1 MTEALHSLIAWI
13 SAHPNGALWLLFAIT
28 LIDSLFIIG
37 AFIPAALP
45 LFAIGALVA
54 LGALELW
61 PTLLIASAGALIGD
75 GISFWLGCRYGER
88 LFNARFFQKH
98 PDLVG
103 NGRRFFQKHGPYSIL
118 LARFLGPLRA
128 VTPSLAA
135 ASGMNF
141 WLFLA
146 ADVVGAFSWSCA
158 FIMPGVAFG
167 ASLGLAA
174 EVAGR
179 LATLLLVLIVGTWL
193 VLWLMIAFVR
203 LISRKTTQWLPHLL
217 EWSRANRRFG
227 RYGLALIDDELPETP
242 ALFVLAVLLLTF
254 AGVLLYLVA
263 GAHLHPYPLRF
274 DATVFQWLR
283 DVHTPVGFTLARH
296 LLQIGEWH
304 VYVPVAVF
312 SFVLLLALG
321 KPRAAAHW
329 AAALAFGGA
338 IALGLYA
345 IPLLPPPF
353 HYFGTAVP
361 DAARGRD
368 LVLATVTYS
377 FLPVLLGTA
386 SRPASRTL
394 LYAISA
400 LLLLLVVFA
409 QLYLGV
415 QWFSIAVLLLLFGLA
430 WTALLGLGYRWHQ
443 PEKLPVA
450 QVLPLIA
457 LSFVIALALQWH
469 PLTTPARDAHPPPSV
484 TDSLDLPQW
493 LNPHSASRFP
503 TQRQDAAGRPRQP
516 FTVQWAGALPDIREH
531 LRAAGWQTP
540 APLSI
545 GQMLHW
551 LTSSASIADLPVVP
565 QVNGG
570 AHPSLV
576 LRRPIDDQ
584 SQYFL
589 RLWPSG
595 IRLDDGRPIW
605 VGSVMLQEARS
616 FHRILRYPVAVNFDP
631 PLAPL
636 LADLPDT
643 QHRVNGPIWLLW

>member
-1 MTEALHSLIAWI
+1 MTEALHSLLAWI
-13 SAHPNGALWLLFAIT
+13 NAHPSDALWLLFAVT
-28 LIDSLFIIG
+28 LIDSLFIVG

-54 LGALELW
+54 LGTLELW
-61 PTLLIASAGALIGD
+61 PALLIAAAGALVGD
-75 GISFWLGCRYGER
+75 CFSFWLGWRYGER

-103 NGRRFFQKHGPYSIL
+103 NGRRFFQKHGPYSVL

-135 ASGMNF
+135 ASGMRF
-141 WLFLA
+141 WLFLVTDA
-146 ADVVGAFSWSCA
+146 IGALAWACA
-158 FIMPGVAFG
+158 FIVPGVVFG

-179 LATLLLVLIVGTWL
+179 LATLLLLLIIGTWSA
-193 VLWLMIAFVR
+193 LWLAIAFAR
-203 LISRKTTQWLPHLL
+203 LVSRKTTQWLPHLL
-217 EWSRANRRFG
+217 EWSRAHRRLG

-242 ALFVLAVLLLTF
+242 ALFLLALLLLLF
-254 AGVLLYLVA
+254 AGILLYLVA
-263 GAHLHPYPLRF
+263 GAPLHPYPLQL
-274 DATVFQWLR
+274 DAAVFQWLR
-283 DVHTPVGFTLARH
+283 DLHTPLGFTLARH
-296 LLQIGEWH
+296 LQQIGEWH
-304 VYVPVAVF
+304 VYVPVALV
-312 SFVLLLALG
+312 SFVTLIALG

-353 HYFGTAVP
+353 HYFGTSLP
-361 DAARGRD
+361 NAAHGRD
-368 LVLATVTYS
+368 LVLASVTYS

-415 QWFSIAVLLLLFGLA
+415 QWFSIALLLLLFGLA
-430 WTALLGLGYRWHQ
+430 WTALLGLGYRWHR

-457 LSFVIALALQWH
+457 LSFFVALALQWH
-469 PLTTPARDAHPPPSV
+469 PLGGSPAKLPVPEYSLSLAQWKTAHG
-484 TDSLDLPQW
+484 T
-493 LNPHSASRFP
+493 HRFP
-503 TQRQDAAGRPRQP
+503 TQRQDSAGRARQP
-516 FTVQWAGALPDIREH
+516 FTVQWAGELSSISAH
-531 LRAAGWQTP
+531 LDAAGWQAP
-540 APLSI
+540 ASLHG
-545 GQMLHW
+545 GQVLHW
-551 LTSSASIADLPVVP
+551 LTSSATIAELPVMP

-570 AHPSLV
+570 EHPALV
-576 LRRPIDDQ
+576 RRLPINDHQ
-584 SQYFL
+584 QYFL
-589 RLWPSG
+589 RLWPSH

-616 FHRILRYPVAVNFDP
+616 FHRILRYPVAIDFHP
-631 PLAPL
+631 SLAPL

-643 QHRVNGPIWLLW
+643 QHQIIGPIWLLW

>member
-1 MTEALHSLIAWI
+1 MTDALHSLLAWI
-13 SAHPNGALWLLFAIT
+13 NAHPNGALWLLFLIT
-28 LIDSLFIIG
+28 MSDSLFIVG

-135 ASGMNF
+135 ASGMRF
-141 WLFLA
+141 WLFVCTDA
-146 ADVVGAFSWSCA
+146 IGAFVWACA

-179 LATLLLVLIVGTWL
+179 LATLLLVLIVGMWL
-193 VLWLMIAFVR
+193 ALWLAIAFAR
-203 LISRKTTQWLPHLL
+203 LVSRKTTQWLPYLL
-217 EWSRANRRFG
+217 EWSRANRSLG

-242 ALFVLAVLLLTF
+242 ALFVLAVLLLAF
-254 AGVLLYLVA
+254 AGLLLYLTA
-263 GAHLHPYPLRF
+263 GMQLHHYPLRL

-283 DVHTPVGFTLARH
+283 DVHTPVGFTLARR

-304 VYVPVAVF
+304 VYGPVALV
-312 SFVLLLALG
+312 SFATLVALG

-329 AAALAFGGA
+329 AAAMAFGGA

-345 IPLLPPPF
+345 VPLLPPPF
-353 HYFGTAVP
+353 HYFGTSVP

-368 LVLATVTYS
+368 LVLASVTYS

-415 QWFSIAVLLLLFGLA
+415 QWFSVAVLLLLFGLA
-430 WTALLGLGYRWHQ
+430 WTALLGLGYRWHR

-450 QVLPLIA
+450 QVLPLVV

-469 PLTTPARDAHPPPSV
+469 PLKAPEPRSQ
-484 TDSLDLPQW
+484 SLAPVYSLSLAQW
-493 LNPHSASRFP
+493 ESPRGASRFP

-516 FTVQWAGALPDIREH
+516 FTVQWAGELPTIRAR
-531 LRAAGWQTP
+531 LLDAGWQTP
-540 APLSI
+540 APLSA

-551 LTSSASIADLPVVP
+551 LTSSATIADLPVMP

-570 AHPSLV
+570 EHPSLI
-576 LRRPIDDQ
+576 LRLPINDQ
-584 SQYFL
+584 EQYFL
-589 RLWPSG
+589 RLWPSR
-595 IRLDDGRPIW
+595 IQLDDGRPIW

-616 FHRILRYPVAVNFDP
+616 FHRILRYPVAVDFDP
-631 PLAPL
+631 PLVPL

-643 QHRVNGPIWLLW
+643 QHRTNGPILLLW